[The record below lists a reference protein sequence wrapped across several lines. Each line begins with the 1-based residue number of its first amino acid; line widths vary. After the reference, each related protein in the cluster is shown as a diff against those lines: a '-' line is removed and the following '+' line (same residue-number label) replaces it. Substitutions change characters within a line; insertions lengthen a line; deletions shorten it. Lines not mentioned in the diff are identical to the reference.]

1 MAETSSPGC
10 ASIGEGVKLI
20 GRIDLPGIVSIDG
33 EVDGEVL
40 AKEVRVGANGR
51 IKGSVTTALADIYGE
66 IEKDVTVTETLILR
80 STAKVRGNIV
90 YEIIEI
96 EQGATI
102 EGELKRGDSGK
113 HAKSAKRETMAAIPS
128 TTAPP
133 AQAGDDNPA

>member
-1 MAETSSPGC
+1 MVETSSPGC

-40 AKEVRVGANGR
+40 AKEVRVGASGR

-102 EGELKRGDSGK
+102 EGELKRGDAGK
-113 HAKSAKRETMAAIPS
+113 SAKSAKREAMAFPASNPV
-128 TTAPP
+128 PP
-133 AQAGDDNPA
+133 AEAGGDAPA